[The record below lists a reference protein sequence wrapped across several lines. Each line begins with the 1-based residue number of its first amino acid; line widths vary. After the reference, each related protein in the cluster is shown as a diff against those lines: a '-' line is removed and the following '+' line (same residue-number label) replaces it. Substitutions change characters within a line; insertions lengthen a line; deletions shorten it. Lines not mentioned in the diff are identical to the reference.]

1 MNAADHTPASP
12 PDENWYFE
20 TRRVLTLALPVVIAQ
35 VGGMLMGTVDTMMV
49 GRVSEEALAAAALG
63 NAWFYAVLLMGQG
76 MVHGIDPLVSQAH
89 GARDGAQAARALQRG
104 VAVALLV
111 SIPLCAVLAYTEEVL
126 LLSGQ
131 RPELAARA
139 HEYILVQIPSLP
151 LFLLF
156 MALRQY
162 LQGREIMRPGMW
174 VMAVANVG
182 NLLFN
187 WVLIFG
193 GLGFPALGLLGAG
206 IATSLTRGLM
216 LGVLVAWVLQFRLHE
231 GAWVPWDR
239 SVLRLRELAEVW
251 RSGWPVAV
259 QMSLEIW
266 AFSLGTLI
274 AGTLGATAV
283 AAHTVVLN
291 MASLSFMMALGV
303 SQGVVTRVGNLIGA
317 GDVARAQR
325 AAWVGLALGASVMA
339 LAGLGFL
346 VFREQLPRLYTEEVQ
361 IIALASTIL
370 PVAAAFQVFD
380 GIQAVG
386 CGILRGMGR
395 TLPAAGFNLL
405 GYWVLGLPIG
415 WWLAHRAGF
424 GLEGIWWGFV
434 IGLAVVALSVV
445 AYVGLRGPG
454 HLQRRAH
461 CD

>member
-1 MNAADHTPASP
+1 MSSVEYTAP
-12 PDENWYFE
+12 PLGDGSWRFE
-20 TRRVLTLALPVVIAQ
+20 IRRVLALAIPVVIAQ
-35 VGGMLMGTVDTMMV
+35 VGNMLMGTVDTMMV
-49 GRVSEEALAAAALG
+49 GRVGEDALAAAALG

-76 MVHGIDPLVSQAH
+76 VVHGIDPLVTQAH
-89 GARDGAQAARALQRG
+89 GARNAEGTAHALQRG
-104 VAVALLV
+104 IVIALIASV
-111 SIPLCAVLAYTEEVL
+111 PLCLLLSFTEEVL

-131 RPELAARA
+131 SPELAALA
-139 HEYILVQIPSLP
+139 HRYISVQIPSLP

-162 LQGREIMRPGMW
+162 LQGRELMRPGMW

-182 NLLFN
+182 NLFFN

-193 GLGFPALGLLGAG
+193 ALGFPALGLFGAG
-206 IATSLTRGLM
+206 IATSLTRALM
-216 LGVLVAWVLQFRLHE
+216 LIVLVAWVLQFRLYE

-239 SVLRLRELAEVW
+239 NAIRPAHLAQVW

-266 AFSLGTLI
+266 AFSAGTLI

-283 AAHTVVLN
+283 AAHTIVLN
-291 MASLSFMMALGV
+291 MASLTFMMALGV

-317 GDVARAQR
+317 GERERAQR
-325 AAWVGLALGASVMA
+325 AAWVGFALGASVMA
-339 LAGLGFL
+339 LAGVGFFL
-346 VFREQLPRLYTEEVQ
+346 FRDQLPRLYTSEAQ
-361 IIALASTIL
+361 IVVLGSTIL

-380 GIQAVG
+380 GTQAVG

-415 WWLAHRAGF
+415 YWLAVRADF
-424 GLEGIWWGFV
+424 GLEGIWWGWV
-434 IGLAVVALSVV
+434 LGLAVVAFSLV
-445 AYVGLRGPG
+445 AYVARRGPG
-454 HLQRRAH
+454 F
-461 CD
+461 DPEDEGG

>member
-1 MNAADHTPASP
+1 MNPADPTSASP
-12 PDENWYFE
+12 DAGAWRFE
-20 TRRVLTLALPVVIAQ
+20 TKRVLTLAIPVVIAQ
-35 VGGMLMGTVDTMMV
+35 VGSMLMGTVDTMMV
-49 GRVSEEALAAAALG
+49 GRVGEEALAAAALG

-89 GARDGAQAARALQRG
+89 GARDGAQAARALQKG
-104 VAVALLV
+104 VVVALLASV
-111 SIPLCAVLAYTEEVL
+111 PLCATLAFTEEVL
-126 LLSGQ
+126 LASGQ
-131 RPELAARA
+131 SPELAALA
-139 HEYILVQIPSLP
+139 QDYIRVQIPSLP
-151 LFLLF
+151 LYLLF

-206 IATSLTRGLM
+206 IATGLTRGLM

-239 SVLRLRELAEVW
+239 SVLRPRDLAEVW

-291 MASLSFMMALGV
+291 MVSLTFMTALGI
-303 SQGVVTRVGNLIGA
+303 SQGVVTRIGNLIGA
-317 GDVARAQR
+317 GDFARAQR
-325 AAWVGLALGASVMA
+325 AAWVGLALGATVMA

-346 VFREQLPRLYTEEVQ
+346 LFREQLPRLYTEEAQ

-380 GIQAVG
+380 GTQAVG

-395 TLPAAGFNLL
+395 TLPGAGFNLL
-405 GYWVLGLPIG
+405 GYWVLGLPVG

-434 IGLAVVALSVV
+434 IGLAVVALSLV
-445 AYVGLRGPG
+445 AWLAFRGPG
-454 HLQRRAH
+454 HLGRRAG
-461 CD
+461 